1 MSMIDNCETASQIT
15 QLCLLSLGG
24 KPLPWEKK
32 NKKRER
38 EREREREL
46 HKSHQFMNSGETKKG
61 LQKPYVW
68 EEQA

>member
-24 KPLPWEKK
+24 KLLPWGEK
-32 NKKRER
+32 EQ
-38 EREREREL
+38 EEREREL

>member
-1 MSMIDNCETASQIT
+1 VSTIPGRKAA
-15 QLCLLSLGG
+15 SLG
-24 KPLPWEKK
+24 KK
-32 NKKRER
+32 EQ
-38 EREREREL
+38 EEREREL